1 LRRSAAATAGGL
13 AGVTGVVAFAV
24 FARALTG
31 AGLAPA
37 IRAAALARAGRAGVV
52 RAAALAVVRAV
63 LSLDLDFSF
72 TTVTR
77 RARTAGFARGPLV
90 LMDRRTARAMREV

>member
-1 LRRSAAATAGGL
+1 
-13 AGVTGVVAFAV
+13 
-24 FARALTG
+24 
-31 AGLAPA
+31 
-37 IRAAALARAGRAGVV
+37 
-52 RAAALAVVRAV
+52 LAVVRAV